1 MTTTTTT
8 QNLYNELSKLTDNA
22 EQIEA
27 LLKVLPG
34 QSYSED
40 DLRKIINDQKDEAFQ
55 KFKSLETKLES
66 NQKAI
71 ELTIAQLNPSLQ
83 SLSNNETSLTTKGD
97 ELNLLNQSRGELTS
111 EVSVLNDAKIQ
122 SVIYFNGEI
131 NKVNSNIA
139 VENNRYEITAL
150 FTSSNNPAKDLLQSS
165 SDITGIIARFNTAVT
180 RLNTGLKTELSADR
194 QKGSITKKVY
204 DKKIEIIDDF
214 VVKFNTATNQLNTL
228 KTYAISYE
236 SLISGSGIT
245 PSEVNEI
252 NNILAAAQGV
262 YGQLASSYE
271 LLINK
276 MVDQR
281 DLNLKKDWDNS
292 IAVDNNIGQYIKDP
306 SYDDQGGKGTLLI
319 YQVNA
324 QLSRD
329 KLTEVRTNIT
339 GLRDKAWTPYV
350 NLISTLNAQIT
361 TLENSRNV
369 KDSEY
374 QNKITSKY
382 GDIARKDNDII
393 SKQGEI
399 NTVNSSISTI
409 IGQINPNKQKLLDLL
424 KENTTLV
431 KEWKALLRNES
442 HYFLDNAELLIYQD
456 LYTDWE
462 KLANNVTAPFLNKLQ
477 SFNSNYLGDLQ
488 APIEEYQEDL
498 EVGIVWAKNRR
509 ETIEFIGNNSKVVFD
524 QLLQEFRATPLQ
536 NSNLPLEK
544 FADNLQKIQERRDNL
559 LTSYDDLTQQ
569 ISQVNSW
576 LTEAKATPASSTDSS
591 RLQRYIQ
598 QLEFTQKRLSLVPN
612 AIAEIDPIKENF
624 TEEIN
629 QLKSLWG
636 QINSDFSGLVNEGKN
651 KVNLDNQLQSK
662 KSSRITLEGDL
673 AKLEEEKTN
682 LVSKASYLQGQ
693 LNTTSSKIVTLS
705 NQLTSAKSA
714 LPSIEYSVNYWQG
727 EVNRIRTAD
736 GGFFKW
742 DSQQNKLVTR
752 DERIANYRTAVTNL
766 LKFSS
771 DLTAQKSLITQYE
784 REISNSSFYQT
795 DLASQLQSTNSRI
808 AELTNT
814 LIPNKNS
821 EISSNTSQI
830 NSLGTDIT
838 KSTQALLNLSNVF
851 FQKLATLKG
860 EFNDIDVSLTSQA
873 SLGESL
879 LSLGLL
885 VTEQDINFFTEIIE
899 PAVGKF
905 YGEIN
910 GGNTLLS
917 SLNPS
922 LDSLRNTV
930 NSTSINDAPNAP
942 KLVQEFI
949 KNFQQ
954 LLTNQKSVLGTYI
967 NKQYPEVITDF
978 DKAHKEA
985 QKEVEEIQFDYRLR
999 SLIQQE
1005 NLAEVIETIQSRI
1018 NIAQK
1023 ADLVTGNGQISRSNV
1038 MDLKIVIHDEVIE
1051 DIENQKTILNEVD
1064 QANKY
1069 IDGNLTKL
1077 AESSHQLFKAF
1088 EFQLPKT
1095 LGDYLRASGDL
1106 DAKIV
1111 IQTVLDQ
1118 RLVAINNSVTSVK
1131 NAIAS
1136 FKQKISSQNSLN
1148 EKIAGISKELAFS
1161 DQALVFVQIQG
1172 LLEKDNLSVDNLTKG
1187 ITQLTSF
1194 IENLINTA
1202 SLDSATV
1209 QSLNNAKQS
1218 IQQLTS
1224 LSTELSNFESE
1235 NSELEARLI
1244 EMSEKE
1250 VALLEAAILYKAR
1263 SNEEATISQKE
1274 GIKVED
1280 NVTIKDLIVS
1290 GEINTKNLENRYFL
1304 SPQAGTWQEIQD
1316 FAKSVE
1322 GNLVTINGL
1331 KEQQF
1336 LKRIFGLNANGT
1348 ANNQANYWIGYNDK
1362 DKEGKWQWVDGQVD
1376 DFQNWSDRT
1385 NGNGKDYAFMN
1396 QFGLWK
1402 AANNQEKFQGII
1414 ELDFNATTVERLQIE
1429 KQLQQADDNFKTSL
1443 EKSQNYQSI
1452 VSAIA
1457 TVETSF
1463 TKALNIAGISQ
1474 LTTAELLTEIR
1485 QNYRESQQTLNELES
1500 DINWRQA
1507 SANAHFKTAE
1517 FYQSVAAEYLQKHND
1532 LKQKFANQL
1541 GVVIPDGERWTETRE
1556 TFTRGLLGK
1565 KSVSVEITH
1574 INTHWLYYEKF
1585 TAQSK
1590 DARQQALEIL
1600 GQPSTNSTSTAV
1612 ASDLLSQRNKAI
1624 TINQLWG
1631 QANQQADVLEGLL
1644 EQLKSSINRINIAN
1658 KQTPEYQQAVNQFE
1672 LLLPTLNTQLTNAQV
1687 KTENAY
1693 NSVKQQWDTFK
1704 NSVGE
1709 LQKVYD
1715 EVIPLKAEYRG
1726 QNLAILSDIDT
1737 SREWVTLKYQSLEV
1751 ELESV
1756 SVVKNQLND
1765 FLQAGNNSSINSITQ
1780 NLLKD
1785 ALNYL
1790 KYNESILQ
1798 DRLEALNEHREAL
1811 DAQEKFLLQE
1821 LELIDAYFDN
1831 GGKEFTL
1838 LNQQL
1843 DRAKTTLRDLQSF
1856 AEDALDSSTVLTQN
1870 LNQFSVYLNSL
1881 NDEHLK
1887 AVQDSHETLQ
1897 DLIANFN
1904 DRKDSFEE
1912 AKESLDE
1919 INDKS
1924 PEIIKLLEKM
1934 VANGEIRATQLLETA
1949 KLRGLAVAA
1958 DIYFQD
1964 FSDLMT
1970 DTGNFWSGGIATEA
1984 DRKLA
1989 NYFRKTLME
1998 NRALKR
2004 ESEANADYAGT
2015 VIKHAEGQ
2023 KTLIESE
2030 IQQAQIEYNN
2040 LLATIGNLEQASDV
2054 QRQTLYEL
2062 EARKETLE
2070 ALQEPTRIIINN
2082 LIQVQTLNADLA
2094 RLEQQYAES
2103 FSQEINESL
2112 REQLYLDALAKSYQ
2126 KQQLLTKIEVYQKQD
2141 AYSALQDSLIEIGRE
2156 LGLEINPIV
2165 ESTDHQA
2172 DIIDLQEQLNNLQIN
2187 PEIPQELLTLL
2198 KEVTGNIE
2206 SALQGEEATQIEQQ
2220 LSVVTNKLVEQNKT
2234 YQQELNRLVEE
2245 AQDDQDLL
2253 DTAQTNL
2260 KTAVDQLLTAI
2271 ETRNDFLEDKSV
2283 ISNELLQIF
2292 AEVRLAQNAN
2302 SISIETA
2309 KKARTMLNDV
2319 LEQRQVE
2326 REARQKTFID
2336 FFLESQGTLL
2346 AIASVVVTAGSS
2358 AGLIAL
2364 TDAAIKSIK
2373 IGLAI
2378 AKAVN
2383 NAVTAAYKGDWSGA
2397 LYNAINAV
2405 AMYVGDMNISSAL
2418 KDNIS
2423 QFQSIVDSSY
2433 KTLKSAQSGDAL
2445 GAFIDGIGGLT
2456 SMAIEGFDLAGKAGL
2471 SEDFIKEFKKIPG
2484 LVNNS
2489 IQAIQE
2495 GDWLT
2500 ASSNI
2505 FNTVIAISSM
2515 RSISDVESGK
2525 FAKKVNIID
2534 AVGDVGFSIA
2544 NAIKESDFTRWI
2556 TTVDDVLQRHEFFKT
2571 SQKAINKKVLETLA
2585 FETVETAK
2593 LKTNNGEQD
2602 VDFIALNGQVNPN
2615 KPTYVIVGGYLTDS
2629 GSDWLTDTSFLLQ
2642 KNVGDANFVIVDWSE
2657 LTGSFLTP
2665 FDDGIY
2671 RGAAENTKLVGE
2683 ALGNY
2688 LLNQGIDPKN
2698 IHLVGHS
2705 LGAHVIGVAGRTIAE
2720 SSGQKIKEIIALDPA
2735 GPSFD
2740 QKFRGL
2746 QITDLRDKLDISDAD
2761 SVTVVRSNFT
2771 NDSVLQKATSSLI
2784 NLGHYGTSKNDLG
2797 HIDVEFTSEMN
2808 KFYLKDSHGDAI
2820 QFFEHFLTR
2829 SNEYG
2834 GDIKLFQKDLVKDLK
2849 AGTIT
2854 ETFTQFQDKIDI
2866 LREQKITEAK
2876 NKGIDVGERVERYS
2890 ENFALNI
2897 QYQANNFTYQ
2907 NTSQSF
2913 NFKVQP
2919 KQKSFEI
2926 IPQGIKRDQFLEIV
2940 DFDTAAFKLETSFDA
2955 GKTWEVVNPYD
2966 INSKLQ
2972 FLSDDRRYL
2981 ITPQTDT
2988 GVASLKFNGVSVGYI
3003 PSTPINLTLSNSNVA
3018 ENQPI
3023 NTVIGNFTT
3032 TDPNTENTFIYSL
3045 VTGTGDTNNNLFS
3058 ITNDQLRTNAVFDF
3072 ETKNSY
3078 SVRVRTTDQ
3087 GGLFYDKQLTIGVT
3101 DVNDTLLA
3109 LTING
3114 TPNNYLL
3121 SSYDPTQDIQ
3131 GQVNISADS
3140 KQIEIKG
3147 NTWKKIDI
3155 GNY

>member
-1 MTTTTTT
+1 
-8 QNLYNELSKLTDNA
+8 
-22 EQIEA
+22 
-27 LLKVLPG
+27 
-34 QSYSED
+34 
-40 DLRKIINDQKDEAFQ
+40 
-55 KFKSLETKLES
+55 
-66 NQKAI
+66 
-71 ELTIAQLNPSLQ
+71 
-83 SLSNNETSLTTKGD
+83 
-97 ELNLLNQSRGELTS
+97 
-111 EVSVLNDAKIQ
+111 
-122 SVIYFNGEI
+122 
-131 NKVNSNIA
+131 
-139 VENNRYEITAL
+139 
-150 FTSSNNPAKDLLQSS
+150 
-165 SDITGIIARFNTAVT
+165 
-180 RLNTGLKTELSADR
+180 
-194 QKGSITKKVY
+194 
-204 DKKIEIIDDF
+204 
-214 VVKFNTATNQLNTL
+214 
-228 KTYAISYE
+228 
-236 SLISGSGIT
+236 
-245 PSEVNEI
+245 
-252 NNILAAAQGV
+252 
-262 YGQLASSYE
+262 
-271 LLINK
+271 
-276 MVDQR
+276 
-281 DLNLKKDWDNS
+281 
-292 IAVDNNIGQYIKDP
+292 
-306 SYDDQGGKGTLLI
+306 
-319 YQVNA
+319 
-324 QLSRD
+324 
-329 KLTEVRTNIT
+329 
-339 GLRDKAWTPYV
+339 
-350 NLISTLNAQIT
+350 
-361 TLENSRNV
+361 
-369 KDSEY
+369 
-374 QNKITSKY
+374 
-382 GDIARKDNDII
+382 
-393 SKQGEI
+393 
-399 NTVNSSISTI
+399 
-409 IGQINPNKQKLLDLL
+409 
-424 KENTTLV
+424 
-431 KEWKALLRNES
+431 
-442 HYFLDNAELLIYQD
+442 
-456 LYTDWE
+456 
-462 KLANNVTAPFLNKLQ
+462 
-477 SFNSNYLGDLQ
+477 
-488 APIEEYQEDL
+488 
-498 EVGIVWAKNRR
+498 
-509 ETIEFIGNNSKVVFD
+509 
-524 QLLQEFRATPLQ
+524 
-536 NSNLPLEK
+536 
-544 FADNLQKIQERRDNL
+544 
-559 LTSYDDLTQQ
+559 
-569 ISQVNSW
+569 
-576 LTEAKATPASSTDSS
+576 DSS

-629 QLKSLWG
+629 QIKSLWG
-636 QINSDFSGLVNEGKN
+636 QINSDFSGLVNEGKK

-662 KSSRITLEGDL
+662 KSSRITLQGDL
-673 AKLEEEKTN
+673 AKLVEEKTN
-682 LVSKASYLQGQ
+682 LDSKASYLQGQ
-693 LNTTSSKIVTLS
+693 FNATSSKIVTLN
-705 NQLTSAKSA
+705 NQLNLAKSA
-714 LPSIEYSVNYWQG
+714 LPGLESLVKNKQTEVNNLTAGRFFIWDDKLDKIVRRTDKIAEYS
-727 EVNRIRTAD
+727 
-736 GGFFKW
+736 
-742 DSQQNKLVTR
+742 
-752 DERIANYRTAVTNL
+752 TAVKNL
-766 LKFSS
+766 LTFSN
-771 DLTAQKSLITQYE
+771 DLTAQQSLITQYE
-784 REISNSSFYQT
+784 REIYNSSFYQT

-830 NSLGTDIT
+830 NSLATDIT

-860 EFNDIDVSLTSQA
+860 EFNDIDISLTSQA
-873 SLGESL
+873 SLGELL

-885 VTEQDINFFTEIIE
+885 VTEQDINFFTEVIE

-910 GGNTLLS
+910 GGNTLLN

-930 NSTSINDAPNAP
+930 NNTSINNAP

-954 LLTNQKSVLGTYI
+954 LLTNQKSELGAYI

-1018 NIAQK
+1018 DIAEK
-1023 ADLVTGNGQISRSNV
+1023 ADLVTRNSQISRSDV
-1038 MDLKIVIHDEVIE
+1038 IDLKIVIHAEVNE
-1051 DIENQKTILNEVD
+1051 DIEKQKTILKEVD

-1077 AESSHQLFKAF
+1077 AESSQALFKAF
-1088 EFQLPKT
+1088 EFKLPKT
-1095 LGDYLRASGDL
+1095 LGNYLRASGDL
-1106 DAKIV
+1106 DAKID
-1111 IQTVLDQ
+1111 IQTVLEQ
-1118 RLVAINNSVTSVK
+1118 RLGAINDSVTSVK

-1148 EKIAGISKELAFS
+1148 DKIAGISKELAFS
-1161 DQALVFVQIQG
+1161 DQALKFIQIQE
-1172 LLEKDNLSVDNLTKG
+1172 LLEKNNLSVDNLTKG

-1194 IENLINTA
+1194 IQNLITTA
-1202 SLDSATV
+1202 NLDSATV

-1224 LSTELSNFESE
+1224 LSTELSNFESK
-1235 NSELEARLI
+1235 NSELEAQLI
-1244 EMSEKE
+1244 EISEKE
-1250 VALLEAAILYKAR
+1250 VALLDAAILYKAR
-1263 SNEEATISQKE
+1263 SNEEAKISQKE
-1274 GIKVED
+1274 GIEVQE

-1316 FAKSVE
+1316 FAKSVG

-1331 KEQQF
+1331 GEQQF
-1336 LKRIFGLNANGT
+1336 LKRIFGLNADGT
-1348 ANNQANYWIGYNDK
+1348 ANNQANYWIGYSDK

-1376 DFQNWSDRT
+1376 DFENWSDRT

-1429 KQLQQADDNFKTSL
+1429 KQLQQADDNLITLL

-1457 TVETSF
+1457 SVETAF

-1541 GVVIPDGERWTETRE
+1541 GVKIPDGERWTETRE
-1556 TFTRGLLGK
+1556 TFTRGLFGK

-1574 INTHWLYYEKF
+1574 INTYWLYYEKF

-1612 ASDLLSQRNKAI
+1612 ASDLLNQRNQAS

-1644 EQLKSSINRINIAN
+1644 KQLQSSINRINIAN
-1658 KQTPEYQQAVNQFE
+1658 KQTPEYQQAVNEFE

-1737 SREWVTLKYQSLEV
+1737 SRDWVTLKYQSLEV

-1756 SVVKNQLND
+1756 SVVRKQLYD
-1765 FLQAGNNSSINSITQ
+1765 FLRSGNNNSINSITQ

-1785 ALNYL
+1785 ASNYL
-1790 KYNESILQ
+1790 RYNETILQ
-1798 DRLEALNEHREAL
+1798 DRLEALKEHREAL

-1821 LELIDAYFDN
+1821 LELVDAYFDN

-1870 LNQFSVYLNSL
+1870 LTQFSIYLNSL

-1887 AVQDSHETLQ
+1887 AVQDSHKTLQ

-1904 DRKDSFEE
+1904 DRKDSFEK

-1934 VANGEIRATQLLETA
+1934 VANGEIRAKQLLETA

-2054 QRQTLYEL
+2054 QRQTLDEL
-2062 EARKETLE
+2062 QARKETLQ
-2070 ALQEPTRIIINN
+2070 ALQEPTQIVINN
-2082 LIQVQTLNADLA
+2082 LIQVQTLNGDLA
-2094 RLEQQYAES
+2094 KLEQQYAES
-2103 FSQEINESL
+2103 FSKEINESL
-2112 REQLYLDALAKSYQ
+2112 RQQLYLDALAKSYQ
-2126 KQQLLTKIEVYQKQD
+2126 KQQLITKIEVYQKQD
-2141 AYSALQDSLIEIGRE
+2141 AYSALQDSLIKIGRE

-2165 ESTDHQA
+2165 ESTNHQA
-2172 DIIDLQEQLNNLQIN
+2172 DIIDLQEQLNNLQTN

-2198 KEVTGNIE
+2198 TEVTGNIE
-2206 SALQGEEATQIEQQ
+2206 SALQGEEAAQIEEQ

-2234 YQQELNRLVEE
+2234 YQQELDRILEE

-2253 DTAQTNL
+2253 DTAQTDL

-2302 SISIETA
+2302 SISTETA

-2319 LEQRQVE
+2319 LEQRQLE

-2336 FFLESQGTLL
+2336 FLLESQGTLL

-2364 TDAAIKSIK
+2364 TDAALKSIR
-2373 IGLAI
+2373 IGLAV

-2433 KTLKSAQSGDAL
+2433 KTLKYAQSGDAL

-2471 SEDFIKEFKKIPG
+2471 SDDFIKEFKKIPG

-2544 NAIKESDFTRWI
+2544 NAIKESDFKTWV

-2602 VDFIALNGQVNPN
+2602 VYFIALNGQVNPN

-2698 IHLVGHS
+2698 IHLLGHS

-2876 NKGIDVGERVERYS
+2876 NKGIDVGERVESYS

-2913 NFKVQP
+2913 NFTVQP
-2919 KQKSFEI
+2919 KQKSFEL

-2988 GVASLKFNGVSVGYI
+2988 GVASLKFNGLAVGYVP
-3003 PSTPINLTLSNSNVA
+3003 PSLAITPTNVTQTEGNSGNKAFNFTVTRSGTTTETNAVNWAVTGTSINADDFGGTLPSGIVTFAANETSKVITVNVSGDTTVEPDESFTVTLSNPTNGA
-3018 ENQPI
+3018 TITNA
-3023 NTVIGNFTT
+3023 TA
-3032 TDPNTENTFIYSL
+3032 
-3045 VTGTGDTNNNLFS
+3045 TGT
-3058 ITNDQLRTNAVFDF
+3058 ITNDDTTVTLAVSP
-3072 ETKNSY
+3072 T
-3078 SVRVRTTDQ
+3078 SVTED
-3087 GGLFYDKQLTIGVT
+3087 
-3101 DVNDTLLA
+3101 
-3109 LTING
+3109 G
-3114 TPNNYLL
+3114 TPNLIYTFTRTGVTTNALTVNY
-3121 SSYDPTQDIQ
+3121 TV
-3131 GQVNISADS
+3131 GGTATISTD
-3140 KQIEIKG
+3140 
-3147 NTWKKIDI
+3147 
-3155 GNY
+3155 